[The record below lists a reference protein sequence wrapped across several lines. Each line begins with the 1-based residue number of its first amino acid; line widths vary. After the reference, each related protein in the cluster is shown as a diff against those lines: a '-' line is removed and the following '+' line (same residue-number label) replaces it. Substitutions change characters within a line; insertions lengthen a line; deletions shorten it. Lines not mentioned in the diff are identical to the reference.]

1 MKVIFI
7 KDLKKQAK
15 KGEIKEVKDGYANNF
30 LIKNGYAVQVTEKNM
45 ETVNNI
51 LQANP
56 MLTEKNME
64 TVKKENEAKK
74 QEEKILTE
82 EANKVKKELEKITLV
97 FKVKT
102 GDKDRVFGSISPK
115 QIKEELLKKGYKIDK
130 KQIELNSSLQSLGF
144 HKVTITLYKEIK
156 AECKVQLVK

>member
-45 ETVNNI
+45 EN
-51 LQANP
+51 
-56 MLTEKNME
+56 
-64 TVKKENEAKK
+64 VKKENEAKK
-74 QEEKILTE
+74 QEEQILTE
-82 EANKVKKELEKITLV
+82 EANKLKKELEKITLV

-102 GDKDRVFGSISPK
+102 GDKDKVFGSISPK

-130 KQIELNSSLQSLGF
+130 KQIELNTSLQSLGF
-144 HKVTITLYKEIK
+144 HKITITLYKEIK